1 MRFKYFQK
9 KKKRSHFPSFSRQ
22 PNREPLKLTVH
33 FYNRILNL
41 NSIEASR
48 RSVAP
53 ERGVREACSGRERD
67 TVLIPAAKNSSIEE
81 PRGGRREEARVSHGQ
96 KRRRRR

>member
-1 MRFKYFQK
+1 MRFKYFK
-9 KKKRSHFPSFSRQ
+9 KKKKSFSIIFSPTKQRAT
-22 PNREPLKLTVH
+22 KLTVH

-53 ERGVREACSGRERD
+53 KRGVREACSGRERD

-81 PRGGRREEARVSHGQ
+81 PRGGRREARVSHGK

>member
-1 MRFKYFQK
+1 MRFKYLK
-9 KKKRSHFPSFSRQ
+9 KKKKKSFSIISSPTKQRAT
-22 PNREPLKLTVH
+22 KLTVH

-53 ERGVREACSGRERD
+53 KRGVREACSGRERD
-67 TVLIPAAKNSSIEE
+67 TVLIPSMKNSSIEE